1 MRTEAL
7 LFALTRRDDFKK
19 RVERVR
25 LVKGV
30 RAAKTAVS
38 APNLELAH
46 SAVGNSVRR

>member
-1 MRTEAL
+1 VRTEAL
-7 LFALTRRDDFKK
+7 LFALTRRDDLRT
-19 RVERVR
+19 RVDRVR
-25 LVKGV
+25 LIKGV